1 MITTILSYVAMQQ
14 AIDYLVTS
22 YLRLKRRKQRVQKA
36 RAALKNVPKVC
47 VINTMKDIAK
57 RKTLE
62 AKKRKQK
69 RARANAKTVLQTDQN
84 IVKSRLAHNGTH

>member
-47 VINTMKDIAK
+47 VINTMEDVAK
-57 RKTLE
+57 RKMPE
-62 AKKRKQK
+62 AKNRKRK
-69 RARANAKTVLQTDQN
+69 RANANTAQRAVRTGVKTKP
-84 IVKSRLAHNGTH
+84 KS